1 MSFESDNAKQLAKLI
16 IDQGLPHI
24 EDTIPAVAISS
35 QSLGITQSS
44 LSDLCWE
51 IVAKATS
58 TKSESYRQGYFQST
72 QTIIYS
78 LIFCWIFIQPS
89 CTGNTC

>member
-1 MSFESDNAKQLAKLI
+1 MSLESDNAKQLAKLI

-35 QSLGITQSS
+35 QSLGITRSS
-44 LSDLCWE
+44 LNDLCWA
-51 IVAKATS
+51 IVAKATN
-58 TKSESYRQGYFQST
+58 TKSKSYQQGYFQST

-78 LIFCWIFIQPS
+78 
-89 CTGNTC
+89 